1 MFHGEAIVKKY
12 LRILP
17 LFLCLSMLSPA
28 TASAQE
34 WYQGGTLHKA
44 TVGEWYAADPQ
55 NCVATVASMIAN
67 STSKENIEIL
77 TEDEWKEATM
87 ATVSCFM
94 DATENKP
101 ETAEWPAVGV
111 VFECM
116 KEQQQ
121 PYPWMLSKLAKP
133 SANPTP
139 PPANAAPTF
148 EIIDQQK
155 LGTIKMTMV
164 MTITAPVD
172 KPTLTALAQQ
182 LYADFNGKKYEKV
195 FMEWYLP
202 GMQRGS
208 GAWAVTNF
216 MPGLSVNILR

>member
-1 MFHGEAIVKKY
+1 MKKY

-28 TASAQE
+28 TSFAQE
-34 WYQGGTLHKA
+34 WYQGGTLHKS

-55 NCVATVASMIAN
+55 NCVATVASILAVF
-67 STSKENIEIL
+67 TSKENIEIL

-87 ATVSCFM
+87 ATVNCFM
-94 DATENKP
+94 DMTENKL
-101 ETAEWPAVGV
+101 ETAEWPAANV
-111 VFECM
+111 VLACM
-116 KEQQQ
+116 DDLKQS
-121 PYPWMLSKLAKP
+121 YPWMRSKLTKSNNKP
-133 SANPTP
+133 A
-139 PPANAAPTF
+139 AAPTF

-155 LGTIKMTMV
+155 MGTIKMTMV

-182 LYADFNGKKYEKV
+182 LYADYNGKKYEKV

-202 GMQRGS
+202 GMQRGA